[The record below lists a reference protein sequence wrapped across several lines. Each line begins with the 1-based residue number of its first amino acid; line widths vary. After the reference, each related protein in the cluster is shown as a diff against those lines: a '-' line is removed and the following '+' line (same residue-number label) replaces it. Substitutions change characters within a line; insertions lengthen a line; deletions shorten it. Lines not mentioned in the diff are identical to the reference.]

1 MRQIDLIGENE
12 QNRKPHLVVQHHLV
26 QLFRCLAHAV
36 AVVGID
42 HVDESLHS
50 IFLPLTAQKVQL
62 LCLVHLRPCVVMSP
76 QWPKTVLAANILV
89 KRKGGMA

>member
-42 HVDESLHS
+42 HVDESL
-50 IFLPLTAQKVQL
+50 
-62 LCLVHLRPCVVMSP
+62 RPCVVMSP
-76 QWPKTVLAANILV
+76 QWPNTVLAANILV